1 MEVWKGTLP
10 DSFLHT
16 SIRKGPPLIRLAWLL
31 YQISNWNG
39 IVNLVFFVRS
49 MENSICPLCQ
59 GKLKVIGSRKRR
71 VIAEDGEQITLI
83 VRRLR
88 CRNELCRRIHHELPD
103 IVIPFKRHTTDTY
116 EKVIVGVEDFAPA
129 EESTIR
135 RIRKWFMESADALS
149 GGLLG
154 TYVMVTKDFE
164 VGLSTLPQSMLERIC
179 FFVGKDPGWLK
190 KVVRIL
196 VNNNKWVHTRLEWLS
211 REPSFKLMS

>member
-1 MEVWKGTLP
+1 
-10 DSFLHT
+10 
-16 SIRKGPPLIRLAWLL
+16 
-31 YQISNWNG
+31 
-39 IVNLVFFVRS
+39 
-49 MENSICPLCQ
+49 
-59 GKLKVIGSRKRR
+59 
-71 VIAEDGEQITLI
+71 
-83 VRRLR
+83 
-88 CRNELCRRIHHELPD
+88 
-103 IVIPFKRHTTDTY
+103 
-116 EKVIVGVEDFAPA
+116 
-129 EESTIR
+129 
-135 RIRKWFMESADALS
+135 MESADALS

>member
-10 DSFLHT
+10 DSFSKT
-16 SIRKGPPLIRLAWLL
+16 SIRKGPLLIRLAWLL

-59 GKLKVIGSRKRR
+59 GNLKIIGSRRRR

-88 CRNELCRRIHHELPD
+88 CRNEQCRRIHHELPD

-116 EKVIVGVEDFAPA
+116 EKVIVGVENVAPA
-129 EESTIR
+129 EESTIW
-135 RIRKWFMESADALS
+135 RIRKWFKESADALT

-154 TYVMVTKDFE
+154 TYVMVTKDFAA
-164 VGLSTLPQSMLERIC
+164 GFSGLPQSMLERIC
-179 FFVGKDPGWLK
+179 YFVGTDPGWLK

-196 VNNNKWVHTRLEWLS
+196 VNNNKWGHTQLEWLS
-211 REPSFKLMS
+211 RKPSLKLMS